1 MRNGLPSLRTLSFVL
16 LAALAAAAFG
26 AAPARA
32 EHTRH
37 WRQSNYEEFEKG
49 TAKGVALR
57 SDGTLVLA
65 PRFAPFADANA
76 AYLWA
81 LRADSKGNLYAA
93 GGSNAKVLRFDAKGA
108 ATTVFE
114 SAEMAA
120 QALAIDAQDN
130 LYIGTSPDG
139 KIYKVTPGGEK
150 KVFFE
155 PKTKYIWNLAFDRDG
170 TLYVATGDKGQIFAV
185 SPDGKG
191 QVFYTSEETHIRALA
206 FDANGNLLAGT
217 EPNGLIL
224 RISKAS
230 GKDAAPRAFVLY
242 EASKKE
248 ITALLVDRA
257 GNIYAAAI
265 GEKQRVIPL
274 ILPQVPA
281 VQPQPTLPVG
291 IQVTQPGVTAP
302 AVQQPTQFVPFPP
315 NISGAVYRIAPDGAP
330 EELWSARDELV
341 YALAF
346 SAQGKLLLGTGNRGQ
361 VIQLE
366 GNNVFSSLT
375 KTAAAQVTSLAQG
388 PGGKVY
394 LCTANPGKVFTLG
407 PDSEPEGSFE
417 SQTFDARIFSQWGRM
432 EWWGENGGASGGQ
445 SGIAFYVRSG
455 NTSNPEK
462 NWSPWAGPYTK
473 GTGEKVEAPPARF
486 VQWKAVFR
494 SAGAREAGA
503 SPSISWVSLSYLP
516 KNVAPTVDAIVVQ
529 NAGIRLQSFAAPS
542 SGPTPQPVQLRL
554 PPAIPGLAI
563 AFPSQ
568 PERAPRSEPP
578 PQGLAQKGHQAVLWS
593 ARDENDDEL
602 VYAIYYRGEGEKT
615 WKLLKDKVEHKF
627 YSWDT
632 ASMPDGAYYLKIVAS
647 DAPSN
652 PPDDA
657 LAAERQSDRFEVDN
671 TPPVIEKL
679 SAQAASPEVRVRF
692 EARDSS
698 SDIARAE
705 YSLDGGEWTILF
717 PVGRLADA
725 PQESY
730 ELVLKGLAAGEH
742 TVAVR
747 VFDRFENTTSAKT
760 TFTVR

>member
-302 AVQQPTQFVPFPP
+302 AVQQPAQFVPFPP

-698 SDIARAE
+698 SNIARAE

>member
-1 MRNGLPSLRTLSFVL
+1 MRNGLPSLRTLSFAL
-16 LAALAAAAFG
+16 LAALAAAAFS

-65 PRFAPFADANA
+65 PRFAPFADPNA

-93 GGSNAKVLRFDAKGA
+93 GGSNAKVLRFDAKGT

-114 SAEMAA
+114 SAELAA

-170 TLYVATGDKGQIFAV
+170 TLYVATGDKGEIFAV
-185 SPDGKG
+185 KPDGKG

-230 GKDAAPRAFVLY
+230 GKDAAPHAFVLY

-274 ILPQVPA
+274 ILPQAPA
-281 VQPQPTLPVG
+281 VQPQPTPPVG
-291 IQVTQPGVTAP
+291 IQVTQPGVTMP
-302 AVQQPTQFVPFPP
+302 AVQQPAQFVPFPP
-315 NISGAVYRIAPDGAP
+315 NVSGAVYRIAPDGAP
-330 EELWSARDELV
+330 EEVWSARDELV

-366 GNNVFSSLT
+366 GNNVFSSLP

-417 SQTFDARIFSQWGRM
+417 SQTFDARIFSHWGRM
-432 EWWGENGGASGGQ
+432 EWWGESGGASGQ
-445 SGIAFYVRSG
+445 PEIAFYVRSG

-473 GTGEKVEAPPARF
+473 GAGEKVEAPPARF

-529 NAGIRLQSFAAPS
+529 NPGIRLQSFAAPS

-554 PPAIPGLAI
+554 PPAIPGLAS

-593 ARDENDDEL
+593 ARDENEDEL

-657 LAAERQSDRFEVDN
+657 LAAERESDRFEVDN

-679 SAQAASPEVRVRF
+679 SAQPTSPEVRVRF

-698 SDIARAE
+698 SAIARAE

-730 ELVLKGLAAGEH
+730 ELVLKGLPPGEH

-747 VFDRFENTTSAKT
+747 VFDAFENTTSAKT